1 VLGGAF
7 NPPHEGHLLLAH
19 EAIEQ
24 LGLDRVLL
32 VPTGDAPHKRIDDD
46 PGAEVRLRMAELA
59 AEGEERIDVSPI
71 EVERDGPSYTYKTL
85 ELLREEDPSR
95 ELWFLMG
102 ADVAAGLL
110 GWERPAR
117 VLELARLG
125 IASRPGVDAAELSA
139 PLELL
144 GAADRAEMIA
154 MPRCDTSSTMVRE
167 KAAAGQSLE
176 GLVPKPVAEMIE
188 RQGLYRS

>member
-7 NPPHEGHLLLAH
+7 NPPHEGHLLLAN
-19 EAIEQ
+19 EAIAQ

-32 VPTGDAPHKRIDDD
+32 VPTGEAPHKRIEDD

-59 AEGEERIDVSPI
+59 TQGEERIDVSPI
-71 EVERDGPSYTYKTL
+71 EVEREGPSYTYRTL
-85 ELLREEDPSR
+85 ELLREEDPGR

-125 IASRPGVDAAELSA
+125 IASRPGVDPAELSG

-144 GAADRAEMIA
+144 GAADRADMIA
-154 MPRCDTSSTMVRE
+154 MPRCDTSSTMVRDR
-167 KAAAGQSLE
+167 AAAGQSLE
-176 GLVPKPVAEMIE
+176 GLVPAPVAELIE
-188 RQGLYRS
+188 REGLYRS